1 MRRRNKTA
9 MPHFIYMENN
19 NLPDECYDATL
30 YLLLQKYQI
39 PISNSKKQFL
49 NISSAF
55 LCGLR
60 PNGLRPDNAPP
71 RVFFRGAF
79 TRRNAFRGDLKPL
92 KKARDAKRLLSFAS
106 RIASVSKYVPNG
118 AAKAMCRPPRN
129 GQQTNMNLHMPL
141 FFCAAAFRTYDIFYP
156 HIIIFDISICYHTTP
171 CAKI

>member
-1 MRRRNKTA
+1 MSSHLHTPLRMRRRNKTA

-49 NISSAF
+49 NISSMF

-71 RVFFRGAF
+71 RAFFRGAF

-92 KKARDAKRLLSFAS
+92 KKARDAKRLLSFATALLRYQNIFPMVRQKLCAVRRATAS
-106 RIASVSKYVPNG
+106 RRI
-118 AAKAMCRPPRN
+118 
-129 GQQTNMNLHMPL
+129 
-141 FFCAAAFRTYDIFYP
+141 
-156 HIIIFDISICYHTTP
+156 
-171 CAKI
+171 